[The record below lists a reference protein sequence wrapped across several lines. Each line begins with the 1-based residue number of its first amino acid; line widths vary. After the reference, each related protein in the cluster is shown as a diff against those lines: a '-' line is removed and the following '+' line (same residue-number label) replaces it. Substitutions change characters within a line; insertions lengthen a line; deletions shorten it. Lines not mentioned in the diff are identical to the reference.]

1 MTTADHEYERFITT
15 VQQKAGIGWEKAERA
30 ARSTLSV
37 LAERLSVGEARDIAE
52 QLPGDLGRY
61 FVSVK
66 GAEAFHADEFLR
78 RIAER
83 EDVDLATAERHA
95 QAVFAALGR
104 AVSPAELSDMAAEL
118 PKDFGPLLAVARAEA
133 ESLEPHEI
141 LPAEEFLTRV
151 ADRSGLEL
159 DGARRATEAVLEILG
174 ERIAGGEVEDL
185 AAQLAPELR
194 PPLERGSV
202 RTGGKAERMSLT
214 EFVERVADLEGVTLE
229 QAREHTYAVFTTL
242 REAISDK
249 EFADLLAELPDNYEE
264 LLRRESAR

>member
-1 MTTADHEYERFITT
+1 MTTANHEYERFITT

-37 LAERLSVGEARDIAE
+37 LAERLSAGEARDIAE
-52 QLPGDLGRY
+52 QLPGDLGGY
-61 FVSVK
+61 LVSVN

-83 EDVDLATAERHA
+83 EEVDLATAERHA

-104 AVSPAELSDMAAEL
+104 AVSPDELEDMSAEL
-118 PKDFGPLLAVARAEA
+118 PKDFEPLLAVARAEA
-133 ESLEPHEI
+133 ETLEPHEI
-141 LPAEEFLTRV
+141 LPVEEFLARV
-151 ADRSGLEL
+151 ADRSGLDL
-159 DGARRATEAVLEILG
+159 DGARRATEAVLETLA

-194 PPLERGSV
+194 PALARGNA

-214 EFVERVADLEGVTLE
+214 EFLERIADSEGVTLE
-229 QAREHTYAVFTTL
+229 DARERAHAVLATL
-242 REAISDK
+242 REAITEK
-249 EFADLLAELPDNYEE
+249 ELRDVLAELPRDYEE
-264 LLRRESAR
+264 LVRR